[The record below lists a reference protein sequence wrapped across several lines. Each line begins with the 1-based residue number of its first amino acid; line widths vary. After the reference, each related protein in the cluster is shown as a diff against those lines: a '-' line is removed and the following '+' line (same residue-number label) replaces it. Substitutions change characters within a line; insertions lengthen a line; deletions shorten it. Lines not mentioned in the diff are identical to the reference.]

1 MPDIIQLLP
10 GPVADQIA
18 AGEVIQRPASVVK
31 ELLENSIDAESTR
44 ISLVVKDAGKTLIQV
59 VDNGKGMSEMDARMC
74 FERHATSKIR
84 NAEELFSITTKGFRG
99 EAMASIAAI
108 AHVDLKSR
116 QNGEEIGTQV
126 MLEGSE
132 VQHQGPC
139 SCSAG
144 SNISVRNLFFN
155 VPARRKFLKS
165 EPVEMRHIIEE
176 FTRVA
181 MAHPAISFEMRHNDN
196 SLFDLPEANLKQ
208 RILHIS
214 GRKFEQR
221 LVPVTEDTDIAVVS
235 GFVGKPEFARKT
247 RGEQYF
253 FVNERFIKSA
263 YLNHAV
269 NMAFQGLLPKDH
281 FPSYY
286 LFLSLPPEDI
296 DINIHPTKT
305 EIKFSEERNI
315 YAIVRSAVKH
325 SLGQFNIAP
334 SLDFE
339 QETAFNIPPLKKG
352 STIASP
358 IKVDFDPSSF
368 LKAGSRSQSSSPDP
382 AEWKELH
389 AITRQAPQIDLP
401 LQTEQRLSSDWNE
414 ERPNSTLAPY
424 QLHNKYI
431 MAHLRSGFTIVD
443 QRRAHERIL
452 FEELL
457 ASISEQ
463 RSVSQQLLFP
473 ARVELG
479 KPDIALL
486 RGMESE
492 LKSLGVLL
500 SEINDDHVLVLGLPP
515 QAEESAAEK
524 LIGDLLEAQKNS
536 ADNLGQDRKEAMA
549 AQLARSMAIPNGKAL
564 TAEEMRDI
572 IDRLFACQMP
582 YFSASGQPTVITFTL
597 EELDKR
603 FDR

>member
-31 ELLENSIDAESTR
+31 ELLENSIDAGAQR

-59 VDNGKGMSEMDARMC
+59 LDDGSGMSEVDARMC

-84 NAEELFSITTKGFRG
+84 TADELFSIKTKGFRG

-108 AHVDLKSR
+108 AHVEMKTRIEGLEL
-116 QNGEEIGTQV
+116 GTEIV
-126 MLEGSE
+126 LEGSKVLRQE
-132 VQHQGPC
+132 PC
-139 SCSAG
+139 TCPTG

-165 EPVEMRHIIEE
+165 DPVEMRHIIEE

-181 MAHPAISFEMRHNDN
+181 MAHPGISFELVHNDN
-196 SLFDLPEANLKQ
+196 NLFDLPSANLKQ

-221 LVPVTEDTDIAVVS
+221 LVPVEEETDIAQVT
-235 GFVGKPEFARKT
+235 GFVGKPEYARKT

-253 FVNERFIKSA
+253 FVNNRFIKNA

-269 NMAFQGLLPKDH
+269 NMAFQGLLPPDH

-286 LFLSLPPEDI
+286 LFISLPPTDI

-315 YAIVRSAVKH
+315 YAIVRSAVKR

-334 SLDFE
+334 SIDFE
-339 QETAFNIPPLKKG
+339 QETAVNIPPLKKG
-352 STIASP
+352 ATIAPP

-368 LKAGSRSQSSSPDP
+368 MSAGTRTKVKSED
-382 AEWKELH
+382 WKELH
-389 AITRQAPQIDLP
+389 AITQEAKQIDIGPELRS
-401 LQTEQRLSSDWNE
+401 EQRLSPDWSE
-414 ERPNSTLAPY
+414 ERPNSALSTY

-431 MAHLRSGFTIVD
+431 LAHLRSGFTVVD

-452 FEELL
+452 FEELI
-457 ASISEQ
+457 AAIATNKAA
-463 RSVSQQLLFP
+463 SQQLLFP
-473 ARVELG
+473 ARVDLPKSE
-479 KPDIALL
+479 IALL
-486 RGMESE
+486 QGMHDD
-492 LKSLGVLL
+492 LQALGIQVKTF
-500 SEINDDHVLVLGLPP
+500 NDDHIEVQGLPT

-524 LIGDLLEAQKNS
+524 LMCDLLESHKNS
-536 ADNLGQDRKEAMA
+536 ADELSIDRKEALA
-549 AQLARSMAIPNGKAL
+549 RGLARSMAIPSGKKL
-564 TAEEMRDI
+564 TTVEMNDI
-572 IDRLFACQMP
+572 IDRLFACEMP
-582 YFSASGQPTVITFTL
+582 YYTASGKPTVITFSL

-603 FDR
+603 FDK

>member
-31 ELLENSIDAESTR
+31 ELLENSIDAGAER
-44 ISLVVKDAGKTLIQV
+44 ISLIVKDAGKTLIQV
-59 VDNGKGMSEMDARMC
+59 VDNGSGMSEVDARMC

-84 NAEELFSITTKGFRG
+84 SADDLFRIQTKGFRG

-108 AHVDLKSR
+108 AHVEMRSRVADLEL
-116 QNGEEIGTQV
+116 GTEIV
-126 MLEGSE
+126 IEGSK
-132 VQHQGPC
+132 VQKQEPC
-139 SCSAG
+139 SCAVG
-144 SNISVRNLFFN
+144 TNISIRNLFFN

-165 EPVEMRHIIEE
+165 DPVEMRHIIEE

-181 MAHPAISFEMRHNDN
+181 MAHPAISFELVHNGN
-196 SLFDLPEANLKQ
+196 NLFDLPKANLKQ

-221 LVPVTEDTDIAVVS
+221 LVPVEENTDIAVVS

-269 NMAFQGLLPKDH
+269 STAFQGLLPSDH

-286 LFLSLPPEDI
+286 LFITLPPEDI

-339 QETAFNIPPLKKG
+339 QETAFNVPILKKG
-352 STIASP
+352 ATIAPP
-358 IKVDFDPSSF
+358 IRVDFDPTSF
-368 LKAGSRSQSSSPDP
+368 LTAGTKTQVKSEGWQ
-382 AEWKELH
+382 ELH
-389 AITRQAPQIDLP
+389 AITKEAKHFDIGPP
-401 LQTEQRLSSDWNE
+401 LQSEQHVSPDWSE
-414 ERPNSTLAPY
+414 ERPNSALSTY

-431 MAHLRSGFTIVD
+431 LAHLRSGFTIVD

-452 FEELL
+452 FEELMHSL
-457 ASISEQ
+457 EAHK
-463 RSVSQQLLFP
+463 SVSQQLLFP
-473 ARVELG
+473 AEISLSKSEVVLLQGMQEEL
-479 KPDIALL
+479 
-486 RGMESE
+486 E
-492 LKSLGVLL
+492 LLGVQIGAFN
-500 SEINDDHVLVLGLPP
+500 EDHVVVQGLPA
-515 QAEESAAEK
+515 QAEESGAEK
-524 LIGDLLEAQKNS
+524 LICGLLEAYKNS
-536 ADNLGQDRKEAMA
+536 ADELGTERKEQLA
-549 AQLARSMAIPNGKAL
+549 AGLARSMAIPSGKKL
-564 TAEEMRDI
+564 STEEMNDI
-572 IDRLFACQMP
+572 IDRLFACEMP
-582 YFSASGQPTVITFTL
+582 YYTASGKPTVITFSL
-597 EELDKR
+597 EELEKR

>member
-1 MPDIIQLLP
+1 MPNIIQLLP

-31 ELLENSIDAESTR
+31 ELLENSIDAGAER
-44 ISLVVKDAGKTLIQV
+44 ISLIVKDAGKTLIQV
-59 VDNGKGMSEMDARMC
+59 VDNGSGMSEVDARMC

-84 NAEELFSITTKGFRG
+84 TADDLFSIQTKGFRG

-108 AHVDLKSR
+108 AHVEMRSRIEDLEL
-116 QNGEEIGTQV
+116 GTEIV
-126 MLEGSE
+126 IEGSK
-132 VQHQGPC
+132 VQRQEPC
-139 SCSAG
+139 SCAVG
-144 SNISVRNLFFN
+144 SNISIRNLFFN

-165 EPVEMRHIIEE
+165 DPVEMRHIIEE

-181 MAHPAISFEMRHNDN
+181 MAHPAISFELVHNGN
-196 SLFDLPEANLKQ
+196 NLFDLPIANLKQ

-221 LVPVTEDTDIAVVS
+221 LVPVEENTDIAVVS

-269 NMAFQGLLPKDH
+269 STAFQGLLPSDH

-286 LFLSLPPEDI
+286 LFITLPPTDI

-339 QETAFNIPPLKKG
+339 QETAFNVPLLKKG
-352 STIASP
+352 ASIAAP
-358 IKVDFDPSSF
+358 IRVDFDPSSF
-368 LKAGSRSQSSSPDP
+368 LAAGTKTQVKSED
-382 AEWKELH
+382 WKELH
-389 AITRQAPQIDLP
+389 AITKEAKHFDIGPP
-401 LQTEQRLSSDWNE
+401 LQSEQHVSPDWSE
-414 ERPNSTLAPY
+414 ERPNSALSTY

-431 MAHLRSGFTIVD
+431 LAHLRSGFTIVD

-452 FEELL
+452 FEELMNSME
-457 ASISEQ
+457 AHK
-463 RSVSQQLLFP
+463 SVSQQLLFP
-473 ARVELG
+473 AEIPLSKSEVVLLQGMQDEL
-479 KPDIALL
+479 
-486 RGMESE
+486 E
-492 LKSLGVLL
+492 LLGVQI
-500 SEINDDHVLVLGLPP
+500 SAFNEDNVVVQGLPA
-515 QAEESAAEK
+515 QAEESGAEK
-524 LIGDLLEAQKNS
+524 LICGLLEAYKNS
-536 ADNLGQDRKEAMA
+536 ADELGTERKEQLA
-549 AQLARSMAIPNGKAL
+549 AGLARSMAIASGKKL
-564 TAEEMRDI
+564 STEEMNDI
-572 IDRLFACQMP
+572 IDRLFACEMP
-582 YFSASGQPTVITFTL
+582 YYTASGKPTVITFSL
-597 EELDKR
+597 EELEKR

>member
-31 ELLENSIDAESTR
+31 ELLENSIDAGSER
-44 ISLVVKDAGKTLIQV
+44 VSLIVKDAGKTLIQV
-59 VDNGKGMSEMDARMC
+59 VDNGSGMSEVDGRMC

-84 NAEELFSITTKGFRG
+84 TADDLFSIQTKGFRG

-108 AHVDLKSR
+108 AHVEMRSRTEDLEL
-116 QNGEEIGTQV
+116 GTEIV
-126 MLEGSE
+126 IEGSK
-132 VQHQGPC
+132 VQKQEPC
-139 SCSAG
+139 SCAVG
-144 SNISVRNLFFN
+144 TNISIRNLFFN

-165 EPVEMRHIIEE
+165 DPVEMRHIIEE

-181 MAHPAISFEMRHNDN
+181 MAHPAISFEMAHNGND
-196 SLFDLPEANLKQ
+196 LFDLPIAKLKQ

-221 LVPVTEDTDIAVVS
+221 LVPVEEKTDIATVS

-269 NMAFQGLLPKDH
+269 STAFQGLLPSDL

-286 LFLSLPPEDI
+286 LFISLPPTDI

-339 QETAFNIPPLKKG
+339 QETAFNVPLVKKG
-352 STIASP
+352 ASIAPP
-358 IKVDFDPSSF
+358 IRVDFDPSSF
-368 LKAGSRSQSSSPDP
+368 LAAGTRTQVKSED
-382 AEWKELH
+382 WKELH
-389 AITRQAPQIDLP
+389 AITQEAKHFDIGPP
-401 LQTEQRLSSDWNE
+401 LQSEQRVSPDWSE
-414 ERPNSTLAPY
+414 ERPNSALSTY

-431 MAHLRSGFTIVD
+431 LAHLRSGFTIVD

-452 FEELL
+452 FEELM
-457 ASISEQ
+457 ASLKGHKIA
-463 RSVSQQLLFP
+463 SQQLLFP
-473 ARVELG
+473 TEV
-479 KPDIALL
+479 
-486 RGMESE
+486 
-492 LKSLGVLL
+492 SLGRSEIVLL
-500 SEINDDHVLVLGLPP
+500 QSMEKDLELLGVQIGAFNEDHVVVQGLPP
-515 QAEESAAEK
+515 QAEESGAED
-524 LIGDLLEAQKNS
+524 LICGLLEAEKNS
-536 ADNLGQDRKEAMA
+536 ADELGTVRQEKLAARMA
-549 AQLARSMAIPNGKAL
+549 KSMAIPMGKKL
-564 TAEEMRDI
+564 GTEEMNDI
-572 IDRLFACQMP
+572 IDRLFACDMP
-582 YFSASGQPTVITFTL
+582 YYTASGKPTVITFSL